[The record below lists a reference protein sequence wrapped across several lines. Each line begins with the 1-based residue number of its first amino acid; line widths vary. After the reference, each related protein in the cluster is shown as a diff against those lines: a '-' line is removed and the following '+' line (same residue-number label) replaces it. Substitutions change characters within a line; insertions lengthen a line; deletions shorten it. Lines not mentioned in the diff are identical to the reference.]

1 MMTQFVDDSTL
12 RERLRTARETIE
24 FVDDSGC
31 TLGVFCPMLSP
42 PYDASLVP
50 VLSDVERRVRLA
62 QPGKYSTAE
71 VRRHLESL

>member
-1 MMTQFVDDSTL
+1 MTQMVVDPLL

-24 FVDDSGC
+24 FVDESGH

-50 VLSDVERRVRLA
+50 VITDEERRQRLA
-62 QPGKYSTAE
+62 QPGKHSTSEAL
-71 VRRHLESL
+71 RHLESL